1 MSATSLKKNPPLK
14 VLVNRENI
22 LLTEDDKLRAY
33 ANAPYEKY
41 TPKYANDQVEFDN
54 SSLAEVCERGKRNKT
69 QILTFF
75 HDHFF
80 GGGKRELHL
89 THPEF
94 IECTKK
100 ISDFAASYGIG
111 IGASV
116 TNPLDLGRTFKADIG
131 VGGGHRF
138 FTEALLNPD
147 GSFEFN
153 GILSKQWANNKGR
166 VYPEFRGAR
175 LFAYTEIDDGSPYL
189 VINPDSVHEIPKDDY
204 TCTICDEPYELS
216 VHFGD
221 LHAKIKGKTSC
232 QGNRVFAVLYMDTP
246 EMDYFHPQV
255 TEYVHGIVDTYRER
269 GVEFME
275 LYSDEMHI
283 QFDWD
288 LGGHFGPRE
297 IPTRYM
303 TDSFQDYLSKIDPI
317 FSDFDRALIYFG
329 YDMAID
335 KKESGR
341 KDTQHVIG
349 KSASDLYRTFN
360 LRKTYFESLQT
371 RVVDMCCDARD
382 YIRDTY
388 VKNAGWDPVCY
399 GHATWQ
405 ESPTCDRYADLGGE
419 GMFNRAM
426 VNGIC
431 TYDYTPSY
439 TYSSTIREAISAC
452 YDYFKWNDYFSYGG
466 TDFCEC
472 GWFDR
477 NYYGGA
483 MSASLASLN
492 RNELCAW
499 GAWGFPDEARKRFIP
514 VQNGYGSYIPREGIV
529 NWNRPR
535 DIDVLY
541 IYPKDLTMIEE
552 KFGSWMV
559 QYGYCNYC
567 PSDRVANL
575 GKISDG
581 KLHLGLCKY
590 STVVVGF
597 EPIYNEDFLNLLKD
611 FANDGGNVIW
621 NSTPTADKD
630 GIIPNAWLEFFGIDC
645 ATTVT
650 EGKSAKSVSFV
661 GELEGI
667 EDMKIPT
674 AYLPDRTYEIKISD
688 ASSPIAYADG
698 KLIGCTRKYGKG
710 KATYIGCR
718 LRDDQSGES
727 GDAPST
733 LFDVLKTFGAYG
745 GKDSLDNP
753 ETISRKSEYFSTK
766 FPNGTYSFC
775 RHYRT
780 MRELWPEGIFMRHQ
794 DIDAKFLETY
804 DMLVPTSLDF
814 SDFSLDGH
822 KITYF
827 GENFLQYRLDDD
839 GNLCGFRGDNTCG
852 ITIDGKE
859 YKVTDEKSNT
869 AFGLIEDCRIP
880 DGYKMGW
887 MISSNS
893 PIVDICTPIPDG
905 AEIYAAPHATG
916 FELIENGS
924 LSYNGSK
931 VFKGNV
937 KTVLVLVK

>member
-1 MSATSLKKNPPLK
+1 MSAKFLKKNPPMNIM
-14 VLVNRENI
+14 VNRDII

-33 ANAPYEKY
+33 ANSPYEKY

-54 SSLAEVCERGKRNKT
+54 SSLADVCERGKKNKVE
-69 QILTFF
+69 ILTFF

-100 ISDFAASYGIG
+100 ISDFAAKYGIG

-153 GILSKQWANNKGR
+153 GILSKQWANNKGHI
-166 VYPEFRGAR
+166 YPEFTKAR
-175 LFAYTEIDDGSPYL
+175 LFAYTEEFDGSPYI
-189 VINPDSVHEIPKDDY
+189 VINPDTVYEIPTDDY
-204 TCTICDEPYELS
+204 TCTLCDEPYELS

-232 QGNRVFAVLYMDTP
+232 KGNRVFAVLYMDTP
-246 EMDYFHPQV
+246 EMDYFHPKV
-255 TEYVHGIVDTYRER
+255 TEYVHGIIDTYRER

-297 IPTRYM
+297 LPTRYM
-303 TDSFQDYLSKIDPI
+303 TDSFQNYLSNIDPI

-329 YDMAID
+329 YDMAVD
-335 KKESGR
+335 KKEWGK

-349 KSASDLYRTFN
+349 KSSADLYRTFN

-405 ESPTCDRYADLGGE
+405 ESPTCDRYGDGGAE
-419 GMFNRAM
+419 GMFNNAM
-426 VNGIC
+426 INNIC
-431 TYDYTPSY
+431 TYVYTPSY

-492 RNELCAW
+492 RNEICAW
-499 GAWGFPDEARKRFIP
+499 GAWGFPDEAKKRFIP
-514 VQNGYGSYIPREGIV
+514 VQNGYGSYTPREGIV

-559 QYGYCNYC
+559 QYGYCNFC
-567 PSDRVANL
+567 PADRVATL
-575 GKISDG
+575 GKIKDG
-581 KLHLGLCKY
+581 KLFLGICKY
-590 STVVVGF
+590 STIVVGF
-597 EPIYNEDFLNLLKD
+597 EPIYNEDFLSLLCD
-611 FANDGGNVIW
+611 FAKNGGTVIW

-630 GIIPNAWLEFFGIDC
+630 GTIPAPWLELFGIES
-645 ATTVT
+645 AATVT
-650 EGKSAKSVSFV
+650 EGRGAKSISFA
-661 GELEGI
+661 GMLDGI
-667 EDMKIPT
+667 EDMNVPT
-674 AYLPDRTYEIKISD
+674 SYLPDRTYEIKISD
-688 ASSPIAYADG
+688 MATPIAYADG
-698 KLIGCTRKYGKG
+698 TLIGCTRKYGQG
-710 KATYIGCR
+710 RVTYIGCR

-733 LFDVLKTFGAYG
+733 LFDVLKAHGAYG
-745 GKDSLDNP
+745 GKNSLDNP
-753 ETISRKSEYFSTK
+753 ETISRKSEFFASK
-766 FPNGTYSFC
+766 FPNGTYSLC

-794 DIDAKFLETY
+794 DVDAKFLETY

-814 SDFSLDGH
+814 EDFSLDGH
-822 KITYF
+822 KITYS
-827 GENFLQYRLDDD
+827 GENFLQYRLDCD
-839 GNLCGFRGDNTCG
+839 GNLCGFRGDNTRG

-859 YKVTDEKSNT
+859 YKVTEENANT

-887 MISSNS
+887 MISSS
-893 PIVDICTPIPDG
+893 ADTVDICTPIPDG

-916 FELIENGS
+916 FELVPNES
-924 LSYNGSK
+924 LKYDGSK
-931 VFKGNV
+931 IFKGKV
-937 KTVLVLVK
+937 KTALVLVK